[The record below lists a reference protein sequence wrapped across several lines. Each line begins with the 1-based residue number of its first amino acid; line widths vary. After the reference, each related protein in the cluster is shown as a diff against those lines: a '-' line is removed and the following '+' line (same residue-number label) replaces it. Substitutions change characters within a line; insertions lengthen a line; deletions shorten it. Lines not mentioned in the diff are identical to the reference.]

1 MFAII
6 GGDIYTPSYQSTGN
20 IFTRGGKIESI
31 STEPFDPTEHQL
43 VTTINATG
51 CSVIPGL
58 IDAQVHGGGGAD
70 TLISDA
76 EDLEKAARAHAA
88 HGVTSLVLTIP
99 SASMERI
106 NRSLKTVGY
115 LVDNPVV
122 RASLDLMWRANLGV
136 AISEVLKI
144 LSTSA
149 LRILKISTPCGRLQM
164 GLSK

>member
-1 MFAII
+1 MTSKNAMFAII

-76 EDLEKAARAHAA
+76 EDLEKARSCARGARSHF
-88 HGVTSLVLTIP
+88 VVLTIP

-115 LVDNPVV
+115 LVDNPVEGV

-136 AISEVLKI
+136 AISEALKY
-144 LSTSA
+144 
-149 LRILKISTPCGRLQM
+149 
-164 GLSK
+164 